1 MATSLDLQEQEQLDA
16 LKAYWKKNGDRLTW
30 LLVLVLGA
38 FAAWNAWNWYQRD
51 QGTKAGA
58 LFDELER
65 AAQANDPI
73 KATRVFGDL
82 KQRFPSATF
91 TRQGALLAAKVQ
103 AEKGQADAARATL
116 TWAAEQSGEPEMQT
130 IARLRLAALQSE
142 AKKYDEA
149 LKTLE
154 PAKAEGFEAL
164 VADRRGDVL
173 LSQGKKTEARA
184 AYEVAYAAMAEKQA
198 YRRLI
203 EAKLTVLGAS
213 PGRAASAAAGGA
225 APVAPAVAAAP
236 AAATATTTA
245 TAPSAPAVPVPAPVA
260 PPAAAATV
268 TPVSPAA
275 AVATPAA
282 AAASK

>member
-16 LKAYWKKNGDRLTW
+16 LKAYWKKNGDRVTW

-38 FAAWNAWNWYQRD
+38 FAAWNGWNWYQRE

-58 LFDELER
+58 LYDELER

-73 KATRVFGDL
+73 KTSQVFADL
-82 KQRFPSATF
+82 KQRFPGAAF

-103 AEKGQADAARATL
+103 AERGQADAARATL
-116 TWAAEQSGEPEMQT
+116 TWAAEQGGEAELQT
-130 IARLRLAALQSE
+130 IARLRLAALQAE
-142 AKKYDEA
+142 AKQYDEA

-173 LSQGKKTEARA
+173 LSQGKKAEART
-184 AYEVAYAAMAEKQA
+184 AYESAYASMTEKQT

-203 EAKLTVLGAS
+203 EAKLTALGAT
-213 PGRAASAAAGGA
+213 PGRAASAAAA
-225 APVAPAVAAAP
+225 AVTPTPTSATATATAVPTVAAP
-236 AAATATTTA
+236 AAPTANTAATTTGA
-245 TAPSAPAVPVPAPVA
+245 PPTSAASPSAT
-260 PPAAAATV
+260 PPAAAA
-268 TPVSPAA
+268 SQ
-275 AVATPAA
+275 
-282 AAASK
+282 